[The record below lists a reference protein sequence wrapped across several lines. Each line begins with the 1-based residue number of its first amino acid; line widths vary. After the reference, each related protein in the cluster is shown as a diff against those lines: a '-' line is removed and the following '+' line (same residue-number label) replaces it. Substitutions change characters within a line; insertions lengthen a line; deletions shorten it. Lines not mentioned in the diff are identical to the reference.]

1 MDNLQIVE
9 YQGIRVMT
17 TRQLADA
24 YETDGQK
31 IRNNF
36 NRNKDRYTEV
46 KHYIRLTCDELQS
59 FRTATQIELQSQRSR
74 ILYLWTEKGALL
86 HAKSLNTNKAW
97 EAYEYLVDFYFR
109 VKERTQPVKDIEPDF
124 KAIISQLPIEA
135 LDTMEKVLRNG
146 AKTPTMYVLAE
157 KMKRQL

>member
-1 MDNLQIVE
+1 M
-9 YQGIRVMT
+9 
-17 TRQLADA
+17 
-24 YETDGQK
+24 
-31 IRNNF
+31 
-36 NRNKDRYTEV
+36 
-46 KHYIRLTCDELQS
+46 QS
-59 FRTATQIELQSQRSR
+59 FRTANQIELQSQRSR